1 MTKQFKTVSI
11 LKMEAVRW
19 PEISVS
25 IYYLFTNLHGF
36 KSQNTCTLI
45 NTGVIISRLAISSS
59 FMFVSNEQ
67 WYREKLT
74 EKIPCQSPVR
84 SWGCL
89 INVIYPQDF
98 EEIIIRTL

>member
-11 LKMEAVRW
+11 LKMEAARW

-36 KSQNTCTLI
+36 KSQNTCILI

-67 WYREKLT
+67 WYTESLSEKF
-74 EKIPCQSPVR
+74 PCQSPV
-84 SWGCL
+84 SPWGFL
-89 INVIYPQDF
+89 IKVIILSPRF
-98 EEIIIRTL
+98 